1 MSSRNMLK
9 AILFSISLLPLVAH
23 STEQLAVQ
31 TPNIS
36 EEEVISVFGQSL
48 FKGGRSENLLLLAIA
63 IDNQSSTSPTAQEK
77 IGIPFILDAGPG
89 YWVRLL
95 QMNEST
101 LDVLVNNA
109 LMLLYMRSNGGE
121 HMEQRKVAAY
131 RLLELAA
138 HKGYWPAMAYI
149 AEETL
154 NTANSNTSEAKI
166 KQSFHFLNQCAA
178 VSFAPCQFKLGIWY
192 LNNDSK
198 PGAWLPFLQS
208 AVEIATKDE
217 RYKTSKETI
226 SDLEFALKIL
236 SDPKSQLPS
245 EQRLHYQKLLD
256 TNQEIFSG
264 AKH

>member
-1 MSSRNMLK
+1 MRSRNMLK
-9 AILFSISLLPLVAH
+9 AVLFSISLLPLVAH

-36 EEEVISVFGQSL
+36 EEEVVSVFGQSL

-63 IDNQSSTSPTAQEK
+63 IDNQSSTSPTAHEK
-77 IGIPFILDAGPG
+77 IGIPYIVDAGPG

-109 LMLLYMRSNGGE
+109 LMLLYMRSSGKE
-121 HMEQRKVAAY
+121 TREQRKAAAY
-131 RLLELAA
+131 RLLEIAA
-138 HKGYWPAMAYI
+138 QKGYWPAMAYI

-154 NTANSNTSEAKI
+154 NTATPDTPEAKI
-166 KQSFHFLNQCAA
+166 KQSFDYLNQCAS

-192 LNNDSK
+192 LNDESK
-198 PGAWLPFLQS
+198 PGAWVPFLQTAIEVS
-208 AVEIATKDE
+208 SKDE

-226 SDLEFALKIL
+226 SDLEFALTIL
-236 SDPKSQLPS
+236 SDPKSGLPQ
-245 EQRLHYQKLLD
+245 EQRKHYLKMLEVNKD
-256 TNQEIFSG
+256 IFS
-264 AKH
+264 AQH